1 MKKTITFF
9 TVVFLLFSSIIYG
22 QEKKDETY
30 RFVNPEIVNNLQDY
44 ETAFSTAD
52 MTKFRFSNKS
62 NVIKFNNGLEV
73 ELFSANQLVANGIS
87 VDASKLLVKE
97 PTNRNDYLF
106 DISEDKK
113 YILQKYAVNKYKKR

>member
-9 TVVFLLFSSIIYG
+9 TMVLLLFSSIIYG
-22 QEKKDETY
+22 QERKDQTY

-52 MTKFRFSNKS
+52 MTKFRFSNKL

-73 ELFSANQLVANGIS
+73 ELFSANQLVANGFA
-87 VDASKLLVKE
+87 VDTSKVLTSDPLNK
-97 PTNRNDYLF
+97 DYYVFGL
-106 DISEDKK
+106 SANKK
-113 YILQKYAVNKYKKR
+113 YIMQLFTKTKLK

>member
-9 TVVFLLFSSIIYG
+9 TVVLLLFSSIIYG

-30 RFVNPEIVNNLQDY
+30 RYVNPEIVNNLQDY

-62 NVIKFNNGLEV
+62 NVITFRNGLKV
-73 ELFSANQLVANGIS
+73 ELFSANQLVANGVT
-87 VDASKLLVKE
+87 VDSSKLMVKE
-97 PTNRNDYLF
+97 PTNRDDYLF

>member
-9 TVVFLLFSSIIYG
+9 TMVLLLFSSIIYG

-30 RFVNPEIVNNLQDY
+30 RYVNPEIVNNLQDY

-62 NVIKFNNGLEV
+62 NVITFRNGLKV
-73 ELFSANQLVANGIS
+73 ELFSANQLVTNGFAVDTSKVLTSDPLNKDYYVFGLSAN
-87 VDASKLLVKE
+87 
-97 PTNRNDYLF
+97 
-106 DISEDKK
+106 KK
-113 YILQKYAVNKYKKR
+113 YIMQLFTKTKLK

>member
-9 TVVFLLFSSIIYG
+9 TMVLLLFSSIIYG
-22 QEKKDETY
+22 QERKDQTY

-52 MTKFRFSNKS
+52 MTKFRFSNKL

-73 ELFSANQLVANGIS
+73 ELFSANQLVANGVT
-87 VDASKLLVKE
+87 VDSSKLLTSDPLNKGYYVFGLSA
-97 PTNRNDYLF
+97 N
-106 DISEDKK
+106 KK
-113 YILQKYAVNKYKKR
+113 YIMQLFTKTKLK

>member
-30 RFVNPEIVNNLQDY
+30 RYVNPEIVNNLQDY

-62 NVIKFNNGLEV
+62 NVITFKNGLEV
-73 ELFSANQLVANGIS
+73 ELFSANQLVANGVS
-87 VDASKLLVKE
+87 VDTTKLLVKE
-97 PTNRNDYLF
+97 PTNRDDYLF